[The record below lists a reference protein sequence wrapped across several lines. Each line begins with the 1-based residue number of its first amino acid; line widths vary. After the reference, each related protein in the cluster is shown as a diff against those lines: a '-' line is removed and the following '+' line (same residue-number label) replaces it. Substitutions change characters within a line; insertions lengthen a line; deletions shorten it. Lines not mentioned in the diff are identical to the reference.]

1 MKQFLSAD
9 FLLQTETARQLFHDY
24 AKEMP
29 IIDYHNH
36 LSPEEIAGNRQFESL
51 TAMWLKGDHYKWR
64 AMRANGVAEKY
75 ITGDTDDLTKF
86 RHWAATV
93 PYTMR
98 NPLYH
103 WTHMELLNPFGIK
116 QLLDAES
123 GDAIY
128 A

>member
-1 MKQFLSAD
+1 MKPFMDAD
-9 FLLQTETARQLFHDY
+9 FLLKTETAKRLFHDY

-36 LSPEEIAGNRQFESL
+36 LPPDEIAANRQFENL

-64 AMRANGVAEKY
+64 AMRANGVAEEF
-75 ITGDTDDLTKF
+75 ITGAADDLTKF
-86 RHWAATV
+86 KQWAATV

-103 WTHMELLNPFGIK
+103 WTHMELLNPFGVK
-116 QLLDAES
+116 QLLDASNAEQ
-123 GDAIY
+123 IY